1 MTSKLCTA
9 AAAAA
14 VLLALSAGVAAKTP
28 PPATTFVRGFR
39 GEPQGGMQVSW
50 YTHLGMTALYG
61 VRQRKGI
68 TEMQWKSAPLPA
80 EIPTETVT
88 FVWTGAMGAMAPGGG
103 FTILVNG
110 HPAAECDVVL
120 EPTQF
125 PCRDRRCR
133 LLYDVLYTLNTDSS
147 GHFYLTVPK
156 AWVTAGQPAVLAVKA
171 TDNNRE
177 TWFTLV
183 RAEDALLAI
192 PDEEW
197 KQPGQAAHR
206 APGTPPPPGEEAG
219 YDWYVTQYGDP
230 VRWTTIGLPGDP
242 AETAVS
248 PTGQLERVPNIEDIT
263 GTPYMANAMSFGL
276 FEDGHAVPMGHVRQ
290 SLEEGCLPIV
300 VTDWRSAEVI
310 VRQRATAE
318 PLRGVTYESGLESTL
333 AWAILDITNRS
344 AIPRQVTLFAAE
356 AGDNKRPKRRLN
368 YERGV
373 VLEGGSARSSARVPP
388 GFTLEFQAVVPGNRP
403 LDKKADRSDPRT
415 LLYTGGLYNAMLMRG
430 RIEPGQTVRVAVNRV
445 FDFPGTYYWRGS
457 PPKVAP
463 EELTGRSPE
472 QALATARSTWKSL
485 AARVSRLRTPDKV
498 LDNIAVKAMLDGY
511 FLTKRWNGRYIVF
524 DSVCYRCQWDDS
536 SMKWVYALDLMGDHA
551 TAEKLLDTVFWRQG
565 QRKPAG
571 TRTHQGCFSDVTNI
585 AHDGSDASWSI
596 CNGWAL
602 WAMAQHARLTNDRAW
617 LAAHKKAILDGCQWI
632 IRERNFSKEK
642 PGNPCR
648 GLLYGK
654 FVCDMPGG
662 EGYFTYADAVSY
674 MGLRQMARL
683 LSDWGYAEGRGLLDE
698 AGNYRQDIVAAVDR
712 LTDKSRDP
720 WYVPWDLS
728 TPKAV
733 NEYLN
738 GACGPINLAFG
749 GVLPRDNPLITQV
762 IRWNIDHVHKGSREE
777 SATAS
782 MFYSQD
788 LAIVLLEEGRVEDFL
803 RMFYTILAADVTHG
817 TLATGEWG
825 SNTQP
830 HVHSIASLIRMF
842 RTMMVQ
848 ERDGGLYLL
857 QGTPRRWLEDK
868 QEITITELPTWY
880 GPLSLDCVSQVG
892 SGSVRLRLQVPP
904 RLGEIPIHLKL
915 RLPAGLRLSG
925 VTVDGQPS
933 GRIDG
938 EWIVLSGLKGSVDIM
953 AQTAAAP
960 GR

>member
-1 MTSKLCTA
+1 MIRRISAPVVVVILLLA
-9 AAAAA
+9 SRAA
-14 VLLALSAGVAAKTP
+14 VAAETS
-28 PPATTFVRGFR
+28 PATCVRGFQ
-39 GEPQGGMQVSW
+39 GEPQGGMQVRW
-50 YTHLGMTALYG
+50 YTHLGMTTLYG

-110 HPAAECDVVL
+110 HAAAECDVVL

-125 PCRDRRCR
+125 PCRDQRCR

-156 AWVTAGQPAVLAVKA
+156 AWVKAGQAAVLAVKA

-183 RAEDALLAI
+183 RADDALLAV

-230 VRWTTIGLPGDP
+230 VRWTAIGPPGDP

-276 FEDGHAVPMGHVRQ
+276 FEDGHAVPMGMDHVRQ

-318 PLRGVTYESGLESTL
+318 PLRGSSYESGLESTL

-356 AGDNKRPKRRLN
+356 AGDNKKPKRNLSYQN
-368 YERGV
+368 GV
-373 VLEGGSARSSARVPP
+373 VLEGGSARCSARVPA

-403 LDKKADRSDPRT
+403 PDKKADHSDLRT
-415 LLYTGGLYNAMLMRG
+415 LLREGGLYNALLTRG

-445 FDFPGTYYWRGS
+445 FDFPGTYYWSGS

-485 AARVSRLRTPDKV
+485 AARVSRLTTPDKV

-585 AHDGSDASWSI
+585 KTDGSDASWSI

-602 WAMAQHARLTNDRAW
+602 WAMAQHARLANDRAW
-617 LAAHKKAILDGCQWI
+617 LAAHKKAILDGCRWI
-632 IRERNFSKEK
+632 VRERNFSKEK
-642 PGNPCR
+642 AGNPCR

-674 MGLRQMARL
+674 MGLHQMAQL
-683 LSDWGYAEGRGLLDE
+683 LSEWGYPEGAGLLKE
-698 AGNYRQDIVAAVDR
+698 AESYRQDIVAAVDR
-712 LTDKSRDP
+712 LTDKSSDL
-720 WYVPWDLS
+720 WYVPWDLVRRNSRTSIS
-728 TPKAV
+728 TAHAARSTWPSA
-733 NEYLN
+733 
-738 GACGPINLAFG
+738 ACS
-749 GVLPRDNPLITQV
+749 
-762 IRWNIDHVHKGSREE
+762 H
-777 SATAS
+777 ATT
-782 MFYSQD
+782 
-788 LAIVLLEEGRVEDFL
+788 R
-803 RMFYTILAADVTHG
+803 
-817 TLATGEWG
+817 
-825 SNTQP
+825 
-830 HVHSIASLIRMF
+830 
-842 RTMMVQ
+842 
-848 ERDGGLYLL
+848 
-857 QGTPRRWLEDK
+857 
-868 QEITITELPTWY
+868 
-880 GPLSLDCVSQVG
+880 
-892 SGSVRLRLQVPP
+892 
-904 RLGEIPIHLKL
+904 
-915 RLPAGLRLSG
+915 
-925 VTVDGQPS
+925 
-933 GRIDG
+933 
-938 EWIVLSGLKGSVDIM
+938 
-953 AQTAAAP
+953 
-960 GR
+960 

>member
-110 HPAAECDVVL
+110 HPAADCDVVL

-206 APGTPPPPGEEAG
+206 APGTPPPPGEEAS

-230 VRWTTIGLPGDP
+230 VRWTTIGPPGDP

-300 VTDWRSAEVI
+300 VTDWRNAEVI

-318 PLRGVTYESGLESTL
+318 PLRGVAYESGLESTL

-344 AIPRQVTLFAAE
+344 ATARQVTLFAAE
-356 AGDNKRPKRRLN
+356 AGDNKKPKRNLSFRN
-368 YERGV
+368 GV
-373 VLEGGSARSSARVPP
+373 VLEGGSARCSARVPP

-415 LLYTGGLYNAMLMRG
+415 LLYTGGLYNALLMHG

-445 FDFPGTYYWRGS
+445 FDFPGTYYWSGT

-463 EELTGRSPE
+463 EELTSRSPE
-472 QALATARSTWKSL
+472 QALAAARATWKPL
-485 AARVSRLRTPDKV
+485 AARVFRLRTPDKV

-536 SMKWVYALDLMGDHA
+536 SMKWVYALDLTGDHA

-571 TRTHQGCFSDVTNI
+571 T
-585 AHDGSDASWSI
+585 AHPRGMLFRRD
-596 CNGWAL
+596 
-602 WAMAQHARLTNDRAW
+602 QHR
-617 LAAHKKAILDGCQWI
+617 
-632 IRERNFSKEK
+632 
-642 PGNPCR
+642 
-648 GLLYGK
+648 
-654 FVCDMPGG
+654 
-662 EGYFTYADAVSY
+662 
-674 MGLRQMARL
+674 
-683 LSDWGYAEGRGLLDE
+683 
-698 AGNYRQDIVAAVDR
+698 
-712 LTDKSRDP
+712 
-720 WYVPWDLS
+720 
-728 TPKAV
+728 
-733 NEYLN
+733 
-738 GACGPINLAFG
+738 
-749 GVLPRDNPLITQV
+749 
-762 IRWNIDHVHKGSREE
+762 
-777 SATAS
+777 
-782 MFYSQD
+782 
-788 LAIVLLEEGRVEDFL
+788 
-803 RMFYTILAADVTHG
+803 
-817 TLATGEWG
+817 
-825 SNTQP
+825 
-830 HVHSIASLIRMF
+830 
-842 RTMMVQ
+842 
-848 ERDGGLYLL
+848 
-857 QGTPRRWLEDK
+857 PRRQRRLVEHL
-868 QEITITELPTWY
+868 QRL
-880 GPLSLDCVSQVG
+880 GPLGDG
-892 SGSVRLRLQVPP
+892 PAR
-904 RLGEIPIHLKL
+904 
-915 RLPAGLRLSG
+915 PAGQRPG
-925 VTVDGQPS
+925 VA
-933 GRIDG
+933 GR
-938 EWIVLSGLKGSVDIM
+938 
-953 AQTAAAP
+953 A
-960 GR
+960 